1 VFSLQSNTH
10 EFISERARNIQ
21 ISTIER
27 LRELKKAEK
36 NTIILEKIDNVMN
49 QVNNIDFSTLDDE
62 KIARLMTL
70 NQLIS
75 EIKED

>member
-1 VFSLQSNTH
+1 MCSHCKATH
-10 EFISERARNIQ
+10 ISAV
-21 ISTIER
+21 ER

-49 QVNNIDFSTLDDE
+49 QVNNIDFTTLNDE